1 MTRAPADYPGCPV
14 TVTTAIAEGRVLRP
28 PRWGLW
34 DVLIGMVGAIVF
46 GLLVGVAFLLTD
58 TPFVTAALLG
68 TLLPW
73 LVLAGYPILVARL
86 KGNGARIDFGLRLTW
101 SDTGW
106 GVLGGLVSLFLAGLA
121 AVVTQQFFPEVTSAA
136 GEVADDLTDEGG
148 RAAVVLFALMLMV
161 GAPIVEE
168 LFFRGLMFSALRK
181 AGVGAVLTIIISAVV
196 FAGFHIEPL
205 RFLVL
210 LPSGLVLGF
219 VRWRTGSTGAAMVTH
234 GMVNAPGALALLVGM
249 PDVSP

>member
-1 MTRAPADYPGCPV
+1 VTAPADYPGCPA
-14 TVTTAIAEGRVLRP
+14 TVEAAIAEGRVLRAP
-28 PRWGLW
+28 TWGLW
-34 DVLIGMVGAIVF
+34 DVVIGMVGAIVI
-46 GLLVGVAFLLTD
+46 GLGAGAVFLFAG

-73 LVLAGYPILVARL
+73 IALAGYPIVVARL
-86 KGNGARIDFGLRLTW
+86 KGNGARIDFGLRLSW

-106 GVLGGLVSLFLAGLA
+106 GVMGGLVALLLAGIA
-121 AVVTQQFFPEVTSAA
+121 ALVTAQFFPDVTSAA
-136 GEVADDLTDEGG
+136 GEIAEELTDEGG
-148 RAAVVLFALMLMV
+148 RAALLLFAVMLMV

-181 AGVGAVLTIIISAVV
+181 RGVGSVLTIVISAVV

-210 LPSGLVLGF
+210 LPSGLVLGW

-234 GMVNAPGALALLVGM
+234 GMVNAPGALALLVGV